1 MPHRTDVLNRIF
13 KRIIGDE
20 TATQYYLRHT
30 FATKCQ
36 EYVRPDIVDIWM
48 DIAPEGLSDGFIRT
62 FPTSLCKSKWTRLFS
77 IFKRYLFPKTF
88 PKRANLCNFLFIFY
102 AKQAQKKQI
111 TEFLFDNLHKWCGR
125 QELNLHGV
133 SHKILSLARL
143 PVPPRPRITG
153 LLYNNRRGLST
164 YFYLLLKVFFIFS
177 CCRGIFFSYLFQT
190 KKLRIFFL
198 IHTHNMCK
206 RRKFL

>member
-36 EYVRPDIVDIWM
+36 EDVRPDIVDIWM

-143 PVPPRPRITG
+143 PVPPRP
-153 LLYNNRRGLST
+153 
-164 YFYLLLKVFFIFS
+164 
-177 CCRGIFFSYLFQT
+177 
-190 KKLRIFFL
+190 
-198 IHTHNMCK
+198 HW
-206 RRKFL
+206 

>member
-48 DIAPEGLSDGFIRT
+48 YIGPEGLSDGFIRT

-125 QELNLHGV
+125 QELKQLNKGENGGFLRGNGQKRLV
-133 SHKILSLARL
+133 FLILPARS
-143 PVPPRPRITG
+143 PWAK
-153 LLYNNRRGLST
+153 S
-164 YFYLLLKVFFIFS
+164 IFS
-177 CCRGIFFSYLFQT
+177 LPARRAFSRNLFFE
-190 KKLRIFFL
+190 FL
-198 IHTHNMCK
+198 
-206 RRKFL
+206 L

>member
-111 TEFLFDNLHKWCGR
+111 TEFLFDNLHKWCGW
-125 QELNLHGV
+125 QDL
-133 SHKILSLARL
+133 KLSLDFSIPFAIRL
-143 PVPPRPRITG
+143 SGTLRQNSAIFNIDKNCKIT
-153 LLYNNRRGLST
+153 LFKKREVYC
-164 YFYLLLKVFFIFS
+164 K
-177 CCRGIFFSYLFQT
+177 IFFNTLF
-190 KKLRIFFL
+190 F
-198 IHTHNMCK
+198 K
-206 RRKFL
+206 RFTSIYSSL

>member
-1 MPHRTDVLNRIF
+1 MTFVVVLLYRSTNTYFGIIFSSHGTQNAKAGKSNIRKSPICRKARGKPNIQDTVIMPHRTDVLNRIF

-88 PKRANLCNFLFIFY
+88 PKRAC
-102 AKQAQKKQI
+102 
-111 TEFLFDNLHKWCGR
+111 
-125 QELNLHGV
+125 V
-133 SHKILSLARL
+133 LSDFMKLVVRL
-143 PVPPRPRITG
+143 
-153 LLYNNRRGLST
+153 
-164 YFYLLLKVFFIFS
+164 
-177 CCRGIFFSYLFQT
+177 
-190 KKLRIFFL
+190 
-198 IHTHNMCK
+198 
-206 RRKFL
+206 

>member
-133 SHKILSLARL
+133 SHKILRNFENKKF
-143 PVPPRPRITG
+143 P
-153 LLYNNRRGLST
+153 Y
-164 YFYLLLKVFFIFS
+164 
-177 CCRGIFFSYLFQT
+177 FSYLLYTPTQILSKT
-190 KKLRIFFL
+190 
-198 IHTHNMCK
+198 
-206 RRKFL
+206 